1 MTKDDFQNRLK
12 ELDINKQDFSE
23 LSKVPY
29 STVTNWGVLRDG
41 KPMVVPVWVEPFL
54 DYYEKSKK
62 LDFVMVEICEKIK
75 SVRNWAI
82 WVKNEYWRE

>member
-12 ELDINKQDFSE
+12 ELGINKQEFSE
-23 LSKVPY
+23 ISQVPY

-41 KPMVVPVWVEPFL
+41 KPMVVPIWVEPFL
-54 DYYEKSKK
+54 TYYEKAKK

-75 SVRNWAI
+75 SVRN
-82 WVKNEYWRE
+82 